1 MSRSVLGWSL
11 SVVLAGLVVLGAGA
25 PLGHAQTEDTEVR
38 PDYAQTLELLVI
50 DRSGME
56 GNRGTLWIA
65 CNDQQWSPRGIASTG
80 HVGATSDAPGGWFFS
95 IPREAIDKP
104 GYEYKFTRGSWDTVE
119 VAGDGRDVPNRRVSK
134 IDWSKATRDNPVV
147 TLELSVSGFV
157 DQRGTRWPA
166 MSPPGAPQPSSVV
179 GDLEIFDFA
188 SPSLKNTRKL
198 RVWLPPGYKD
208 AANAERRY
216 PVLYMNDGQNVFDA
230 STCFS
235 GVEWG
240 ADETATALINA
251 GKIPPMLIVGID
263 NNGPERPA
271 EYNPPFTQWEG
282 RDNRGDEYLAFVTD
296 EVVPEIARRYRVL
309 NEPRHRAIGGSSFGG
324 NQALYS
330 AIQARGFFGAI
341 LVESPA
347 LWIGNGRLMETLKA
361 YSGKVAVWPQR
372 VYIAQGTKEY
382 GREADDLRLVQFTK
396 ELGEAIGG
404 SGLDASRLKVIIE
417 PEAPHHERAWA
428 KRLPEAMT
436 FLFGP

>member
-1 MSRSVLGWSL
+1 MVPSL
-11 SVVLAGLVVLGAGA
+11 RAACAVALVVVLALSVGGVVLAQEDA
-25 PLGHAQTEDTEVR
+25 PV
-38 PDYAQTLELLVI
+38 PVDYAQSLELVVI

-56 GNRGTLWIA
+56 GVRGTLWIA
-65 CNDQQWSPRGIASTG
+65 SNDQKWSPRGIPSRG
-80 HVGATSDAPGGWFFS
+80 HVGATSESPGGWFFLLA
-95 IPREAIDKP
+95 REAVDRA
-104 GYEYKFTRGSWDTVE
+104 GLEFKFTRGGWDTVE
-119 VAGDGRDVPNRRVSK
+119 VAADGRDVPNRRLTKV
-134 IDWSKATRDNPVV
+134 DWSKATRQSPVI
-147 TLELSVSGFV
+147 TLELSVSGFA

-166 MSPPGAPQPSSVV
+166 LRPPGAPQPSSVV
-179 GDLEIFDFA
+179 GDLEIFDFT
-188 SPSLKNTRKL
+188 SPSLKSTRKL

-208 AANAERRY
+208 PANAERRY

-230 STCFS
+230 ATCFS

-240 ADETATALINA
+240 ADETATALITA
-251 GKIPPMLIVGID
+251 GTIPPMIIVGID

-347 LWIGNGRLMETLKA
+347 LWIGNGRLMETLKS
-361 YSGKVAVWPQR
+361 YSAKVGVWPQR

-382 GREADDLRLVQFTK
+382 DREADDRRLVQFTR
-396 ELGEAIGG
+396 ELGEAIAG
-404 SGLDASRLKVIIE
+404 SGLDASRLKVMIE
-417 PEAPHHERAWA
+417 EGAPHHERAWA
-428 KRLPEAMT
+428 KRLPGAMT
-436 FLFGP
+436 FLFKP